1 VVVET
6 ATSDMPFRSATVWQV
21 VTSGNPIG
29 AQLVAGLTE
38 AQATE
43 ARQVLDGMLRRT
55 LGRQPRGRAAHNDQH
70 RHRHGVTKG
79 SVTRGGHRWHA
90 WDSTRS

>member
-1 VVVET
+1 
-6 ATSDMPFRSATVWQV
+6 
-21 VTSGNPIG
+21 
-29 AQLVAGLTE
+29 
-38 AQATE
+38 
-43 ARQVLDGMLRRT
+43 VLDGMLRRT